1 MVSHTRSKAPH
12 TAVFFFILVSSL
24 CCPSHAGWNGWDKEL
39 DWWQDTIVYQ
49 VYPASF
55 QDSDG
60 DGIGDLRGILSR
72 LDYFVESGIKTFWVS
87 PIFKS
92 PMADLG
98 YDVSDFESI
107 NNLFGNMEDFKE
119 LMKAVREKGLR
130 ILMDFVPNHTSNEHD
145 WFKRSV
151 RNETPYKDYYIWKN
165 GRNQPDGSVLP
176 PNNWLSLFG
185 GSGWTFVPERGQYY
199 YHQFSVKQPDLDFRN
214 PKVREE
220 MYDVLKY
227 WLDLGVDGFRMDAV
241 KHLMEDS
248 SFNDE
253 TYIDPRGNHMS
264 YLNMY
269 HNLTTDWH
277 ETYDLI
283 YEWRQFLDNYA
294 SNSSD
299 THTRLEI
306 TTKIGNHDNH
316 RVATRLGE
324 DMVDAMAMLSMLLPG
339 TSVTYQGEELGQP
352 DTLIRRDQIKD
363 PNNNGLGVLDVRDP
377 QRGPFLWN
385 DSENAGF
392 TSRKKPWEPI
402 HPSYWKLNLE
412 SQKVN
417 ENSHF
422 RIYQRLAALRKHVT
436 IQKGTLT
443 THVLSEWVFAFVRRH
458 ADNDT
463 YVVVIN
469 CGSEREV
476 VVLRDE
482 ISRLPDY
489 LEVVVPSLNSG
500 YKIGDIVN
508 PDALVDIRA
517 RLLVLRP
524 KASVVLR
531 SSFSRMPTPD
541 DDGKSKK
548 KNSST
553 SLQPL
558 STGALFFSAL
568 VLLLRL
574 NMSWI

>member
-1 MVSHTRSKAPH
+1 
-12 TAVFFFILVSSL
+12 
-24 CCPSHAGWNGWDKEL
+24 
-39 DWWQDTIVYQ
+39 
-49 VYPASF
+49 
-55 QDSDG
+55 
-60 DGIGDLRGILSR
+60 
-72 LDYFVESGIKTFWVS
+72 
-87 PIFKS
+87 
-92 PMADLG
+92 MADLG

-294 SNSSD
+294 SNSTD
-299 THTRLEI
+299 THTRIMLTEAYSSPYYLMLYYGNGTNTGAHSPFNFFLLQLSHESNATVYENLILEWI
-306 TTKIGNHDNH
+306 DNMPDDSWPNWVIGNHDNH

-402 HPSYWKLNLE
+402 HPSYWK
-412 SQKVN
+412 
-417 ENSHF
+417 
-422 RIYQRLAALRKHVT
+422 
-436 IQKGTLT
+436 
-443 THVLSEWVFAFVRRH
+443 
-458 ADNDT
+458 
-463 YVVVIN
+463 
-469 CGSEREV
+469 
-476 VVLRDE
+476 
-482 ISRLPDY
+482 
-489 LEVVVPSLNSG
+489 
-500 YKIGDIVN
+500 
-508 PDALVDIRA
+508 
-517 RLLVLRP
+517 
-524 KASVVLR
+524 
-531 SSFSRMPTPD
+531 
-541 DDGKSKK
+541 
-548 KNSST
+548 
-553 SLQPL
+553 
-558 STGALFFSAL
+558 
-568 VLLLRL
+568 
-574 NMSWI
+574 